1 MYFTNRLNKTGR
13 LSLALTFRG
22 KICRSLKTKSTFEI
36 QTRSGP
42 SLLIDDLGNVTK
54 SSSSS
59 SSRITSEHQHTNVAL
74 TNSSSSLSSTSYAF
88 ISYLLPSGYPTTV
101 APSYS
106 RYALFSFLA
115 STASSAGSVLAMQS
129 LLIAVGVGS
138 NVAVPAAA
146 ALNWVLKDG
155 LGQAGGVAF
164 AALIG
169 NRFDADPKRWR
180 LVSAL
185 VLDSATFLEVCSPL
199 FGPKLFL
206 PVAAVA
212 NFLKNVAWLTASATR
227 AGIHQALAIRG
238 NLADLTAKAAS
249 QSIAASTLGTAIG
262 IGLSTSIVG
271 STTTSV
277 LAIFAVASLMHISG
291 VAYSLRSVVIPT
303 LSAARMDFA
312 VDDWIRFVAKKE
324 LTEITMAMITKKRTS
339 QKNFLPEDDVNEHDA
354 DNVVDE
360 TTTRP
365 STSPLIVCV
374 KTPEEVA
381 KEETFYPWET
391 EGRSTSSSSFFFSS
405 SSSISNACCHIQ
417 VSTGNVSKIENLRQS
432 IEICSSTNPSLSSAS
447 LSSTTTTTSSVKEG
461 EGLLGENINP
471 PRYLVG
477 LSSTSMRKRGGNDVV
492 QLHFTESADWNDVLT
507 GYINAMRLRAEID
520 ILNSSKSNKNE
531 EEVEEDV
538 VINQTSLQST
548 SQQENLGPRK
558 TSCQSTSQQEWRQ
571 EAVHRSRAW
580 TMTNAQSVI
589 NALDAKGWW
598 VGTPLIDVSPELRIF
613 INVNNKTHTQQ

>member
-1 MYFTNRLNKTGR
+1 
-13 LSLALTFRG
+13 
-22 KICRSLKTKSTFEI
+22 
-36 QTRSGP
+36 
-42 SLLIDDLGNVTK
+42 
-54 SSSSS
+54 
-59 SSRITSEHQHTNVAL
+59 
-74 TNSSSSLSSTSYAF
+74 
-88 ISYLLPSGYPTTV
+88 
-101 APSYS
+101 
-106 RYALFSFLA
+106 
-115 STASSAGSVLAMQS
+115 MQS

-277 LAIFAVASLMHISG
+277 LAIFAVASLMHLSG

-303 LSAARMDFA
+303 LSAARLDFA
-312 VDDWIRFVAKKE
+312 VDEWVRFIAKKE
-324 LTEITMAMITKKRTS
+324 VTDITMTMMKRKKTS
-339 QKNFLPEDDVNEHDA
+339 ENSFLPRDDVKGHDA

-360 TTTRP
+360 STRP

-405 SSSISNACCHIQ
+405 SSSSLSHACCRIQ
-417 VSTGNVSKIENLRQS
+417 VSTGDVSNIENLRQT
-432 IEICSSTNPSLSSAS
+432 IEICSSTNSSLSSSS
-447 LSSTTTTTSSVKEG
+447 LSSTTTTSSTVKEG
-461 EGLLGENINP
+461 EGLFGENMNP

-477 LSSTSMRKRGGNDVV
+477 LSSTSMRKNGGSNDVV

-507 GYINAMRLRAEID
+507 GYIHAMRLRAEID
-520 ILNSSKSNKNE
+520 ILNSSKSYKNE
-531 EEVEEDV
+531 EKEEDV
-538 VINQTSLQST
+538 EINQISFKSY
-548 SQQENLGPRK
+548 SK
-558 TSCQSTSQQEWRQ
+558 QEWRQ

-580 TMTNAQSVI
+580 TMTNAQSII

-598 VGTPLIDVSPELRIF
+598 VGTPLIDVSPELRIV
-613 INVNNKTHTQQ
+613 INVNNATHTHNNE

>member
-1 MYFTNRLNKTGR
+1 MYFTNRLNNTRVGR

-22 KICRSLKTKSTFEI
+22 KICRSLKTKSNLKTFEI

-54 SSSSS
+54 SSS

-277 LAIFAVASLMHISG
+277 LSIFAVASVMHISG

-303 LSAARMDFA
+303 LSAARMDLA
-312 VDDWIRFVAKKE
+312 VDDWIRFLAKKE
-324 LTEITMAMITKKRTS
+324 LTKITMAMITKKRTS
-339 QKNFLPEDDVNEHDA
+339 QKSFLPEDDVNEHVA

-405 SSSISNACCHIQ
+405 SSPVSNACCHIQ
-417 VSTGNVSKIENLRQS
+417 VSTGDVSKIENLRQS
-432 IEICSSTNPSLSSAS
+432 IEICSTTNPSLSSAS
-447 LSSTTTTTSSVKEG
+447 LSSTTTTTSTVKEG

-538 VINQTSLQST
+538 VINQTSFQS
-548 SQQENLGPRK
+548 N
-558 TSCQSTSQQEWRQ
+558 SQQEWRQ

-613 INVNNKTHTQQ
+613 INVNNNTHTQQ

>member
-1 MYFTNRLNKTGR
+1 MYFMNRLNKTGR

-54 SSSSS
+54 SSS

-106 RYALFSFLA
+106 RYALFSFFA

-277 LAIFAVASLMHISG
+277 LSIFAVASVMHISG

-339 QKNFLPEDDVNEHDA
+339 QKSFLPEDDVNEHDA

-405 SSSISNACCHIQ
+405 SSSVSNACCHIQ
-417 VSTGNVSKIENLRQS
+417 VSTGDVSKIENLRQS

-447 LSSTTTTTSSVKEG
+447 LSSTTTTSSTVKEG

-520 ILNSSKSNKNE
+520 VLNSSKSNKNE

-538 VINQTSLQST
+538 VINQTSFQS
-548 SQQENLGPRK
+548 N
-558 TSCQSTSQQEWRQ
+558 SQQEWRQ

-598 VGTPLIDVSPELRIF
+598 VGTPLVDVSPELRIF